1 MAATGFSIPAID
13 EPNSPWPIAKRLPR
27 RLPRKGVAAKGQ
39 KAALEALFKTYPI
52 NGNDDDDDD

>member
-1 MAATGFSIPAID
+1 MVAKPTQKPKKSSVKKRPT
-13 EPNSPWPIAKRLPR
+13 AKRLPH

-52 NGNDDDDDD
+52 NGNDDDDED